1 MLLVVLADVVCLQK
15 VRNKLDLRQVIDVN
29 VSFVV
34 SCDQFAKVFVNEN
47 VLIAKDEGQELTETV
62 LLVIGGL

>member
-15 VRNKLDLRQVIDVN
+15 VRNKFDLRQVIDVN